1 MVDPVS
7 GMLIAFTAVKKGI
20 SMGKELHSMSKDL
33 NNLYSFIYVAKE
45 AKQKN
50 DKSDPLSS
58 YIAYEK
64 AMDYEKQLKDIIIST
79 RGMRGWNKFEQ
90 FRREAKKNER
100 ETRYA
105 AIRKRNEIMN
115 ILSIIFAV
123 CIVIAGAIG
132 LFYFAYYLRKL

>member
-1 MVDPVS
+1 
-7 GMLIAFTAVKKGI
+7 
-20 SMGKELHSMSKDL
+20 
-33 NNLYSFIYVAKE
+33 
-45 AKQKN
+45 
-50 DKSDPLSS
+50 
-58 YIAYEK
+58 
-64 AMDYEKQLKDIIIST
+64 
-79 RGMRGWNKFEQ
+79 MRGWNKFEQ

>member
-33 NNLYSFIYVAKE
+33 NNLFSFIDGAKE

-90 FRREAKKNER
+90 FR
-100 ETRYA
+100 
-105 AIRKRNEIMN
+105 
-115 ILSIIFAV
+115 
-123 CIVIAGAIG
+123 
-132 LFYFAYYLRKL
+132 